1 MENRNITT
9 KIIVCSYDEL
19 NEEEKKLIDAAK
31 EATNR
36 SYSPYSRFQVGAA
49 ALLSGGTVITGSNQE
64 NAAYPSGICAERT
77 TLFYANSQY
86 PNLPVEALAIAA
98 QTSGDFIDHPTAPC
112 GACRQVILET
122 EERYNQPMR
131 IYLYGKKEIYI
142 VESIRSLLPLCF
154 GKKRFAGIGY
164 GKILYISKYRG
175 QLGMKN
181 RFVHFIL
188 PSSFPIFVEYIRY
201 GSA

>member
-19 NEEEKKLIDAAK
+19 NEKEKKLIDAAK
-31 EATNR
+31 EATNLSLSSR
-36 SYSPYSRFQVGAA
+36 CGRPIIGRNRHHGKQSGKCRLPVRNLRGTDYSILCQLSISRFAHRGVGDRCSNRRGFHRPPHSTLWSLPAGNSRNRGTLQPADAHLSLRQKRNLYRRVHTESAA
-49 ALLSGGTVITGSNQE
+49 
-64 NAAYPSGICAERT
+64 
-77 TLFYANSQY
+77 
-86 PNLPVEALAIAA
+86 
-98 QTSGDFIDHPTAPC
+98 
-112 GACRQVILET
+112 
-122 EERYNQPMR
+122 
-131 IYLYGKKEIYI
+131 
-142 VESIRSLLPLCF
+142 SLLRE
-154 GKKRFAGIGY
+154 KRFAGIGY